1 MLTDPRTTPDSRW
14 LQAGFGL
21 VVAVAATLMD
31 RWLGYRI
38 LHLFAVLFA
47 LSPWVVSICTSGS
60 MRLKAFGYSSIA
72 FLLAVGAIIYLENR
86 PPIHFE
92 MVG

>member
-1 MLTDPRTTPDSRW
+1 
-14 LQAGFGL
+14 
-21 VVAVAATLMD
+21 
-31 RWLGYRI
+31 LGYRI

-47 LSPWVVSICTSGS
+47 LSPWVVSIRTSGS